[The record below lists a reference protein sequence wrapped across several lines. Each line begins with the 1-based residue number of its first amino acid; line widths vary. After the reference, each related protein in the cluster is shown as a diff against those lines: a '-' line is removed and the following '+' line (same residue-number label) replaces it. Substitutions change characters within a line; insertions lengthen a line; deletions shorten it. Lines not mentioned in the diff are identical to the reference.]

1 VRGFILGVG
10 TGLLREVHPV
20 AGRLLRERIWFTK
33 FELPSVGVPALCRT
47 NDAAMKI
54 SARSGHSIS
63 VFHRSSGV
71 RFATSAERNPF
82 QLSGT

>member
-1 VRGFILGVG
+1 
-10 TGLLREVHPV
+10 
-20 AGRLLRERIWFTK
+20 
-33 FELPSVGVPALCRT
+33 
-47 NDAAMKI
+47 MKI